1 MKIDNVSLYQ
11 SVIDNPWF
19 LTGFTDAEG
28 CFTISIFKNNRV
40 KTGWTVKLSFQI
52 ALHEKDITLLEQI
65 QLYFNVGNI
74 SKHGSQMVYFRI
86 ESIKDLAKII
96 NHFDKYPL
104 ITDKKADYELFKRI
118 IEKMNNEEH
127 LTEQGIQEIVN
138 IRASLNLGLSPG
150 LK

>member
-1 MKIDNVSLYQ
+1 
-11 SVIDNPWF
+11 
-19 LTGFTDAEG
+19 
-28 CFTISIFKNNRV
+28 
-40 KTGWTVKLSFQI
+40 
-52 ALHEKDITLLEQI
+52 
-65 QLYFNVGNI
+65 
-74 SKHGSQMVYFRI
+74 MVYFRI